1 MDLDLWMEDLA
12 IFGILVYQNELNEC
26 SKSVFVCDATKI
38 VHIILDTTYKNV
50 DLNKNIPK

>member
-1 MDLDLWMEDLA
+1 MEDLA